1 MKLNK
6 NLNKIAVT
14 TSASSTTSIQP
25 PINGCDKNYFERIT
39 NTKLTCTTG
48 KVDLSNEVLKRTK

>member
-6 NLNKIAVT
+6 NLNTIAVT
-14 TSASSTTSIQP
+14 TSTSPITSIQP

-39 NTKLTCTTG
+39 NTKLTCTSG
-48 KVDLSNEVLKRTK
+48 KVD